1 MSDACVQVTRK
12 QKTSSSSVL
21 CANPI
26 LRFKMNTSCLRLY
39 ARKHLSIHVQ
49 WWCENTIQAR
59 MNKGWVLTR
68 SGFAIHAW
76 INKGRKKTLR
86 GVILTLVCYAC
97 VYVRKKLDSAFAL
110 ASLLESL
117 DMHVWKRLFK
127 SSARSSSCH
136 AKPAR
141 KNKLCTEPFLLRSTC
156 SCEYVL
162 TPANSTSTFLCT
174 KNLRRVSVLHS
185 ENVKM

>member
-1 MSDACVQVTRK
+1 MCKSYFYASKWTRHASDFMLVSISQYMSSGDARTR
-12 QKTSSSSVL
+12 L
-21 CANPI
+21 
-26 LRFKMNTSCLRLY
+26 
-39 ARKHLSIHVQ
+39 
-49 WWCENTIQAR
+49 QAR
-59 MNKGWVLTR
+59 MNKGWALTR
-68 SGFAIHAW
+68 SGFAIHACM
-76 INKGRKKTLR
+76 NKGRKKTLR

-97 VYVRKKLDSAFAL
+97 VYVRKTLDSAFAL
-110 ASLLESL
+110 ASLG
-117 DMHVWKRLFK
+117 MHVWKRLFK